1 MVRQGW
7 AMEHQTHR
15 NPHPDPLLLEEV
27 TSGTKSMI
35 HSPLLTPRTPLLRR
49 DLLKAAFAAGLS
61 FALPGLDLRA
71 AERRGN
77 ERQKS
82 LIVIWLAGGASQ
94 LETWD
99 PHPGTK
105 VGGPTKSIKTTVPGL
120 EIADL
125 YPRVA
130 EQIHELNVIRSL
142 VSKEGDHERGTYM
155 LKTGYRPDPTLVHP
169 SLGAIACHELPNERL
184 EIPAHIS
191 LIGGQWP
198 ARGGFLGDVFDA
210 FKIYD
215 PGNGI
220 QNLKPRVGE
229 QRQAQRLQGLDVVS
243 KSFQAGRRVQVEN
256 TLHQLTVE
264 RALRMMT
271 SEQLKA
277 FEIDEEPRAIRDAYG
292 DSLFGR
298 GCLTA
303 RRLVET
309 GVRAVEVTLSGWDT
323 HANNFAGH
331 ETQAKL
337 LDPALA
343 TLIQD
348 LKQRDLLQSTVVLCL
363 SEFGRTPRINPLD
376 GRDHW
381 PRGFSCLIGGGGLRS
396 GVVIG
401 ETDSEPP
408 AEPDA
413 NSKSAK
419 GPQDPIEI
427 PDLCATVL
435 RQLGVEFDKEV
446 LTPIGR
452 PMKFSSG
459 RPIARL
465 LAAS

>member
-1 MVRQGW
+1 M
-7 AMEHQTHR
+7 
-15 NPHPDPLLLEEV
+15 NL
-27 TSGTKSMI
+27 S
-35 HSPLLTPRTPLLRR
+35 RR
-49 DLLKAAFAAGLS
+49 DLLKAAFASGLS
-61 FALPGLDLRA
+61 VALPGLDLRA
-71 AERRGN
+71 AERRGD

-82 LIVIWLAGGASQ
+82 LIVIWLGGGASQ

-99 PHPGTK
+99 PHPGTLI
-105 VGGPTKSIKTTVPGL
+105 GGPTKSIKTKLPGL

-142 VSKEGDHERGTYM
+142 VSKEGDHERGSYL
-155 LKTGYRPDPTLVHP
+155 LKTGYRPDPTLIHP
-169 SLGAIACHELPNERL
+169 SLGAIASHELPNDRV
-184 EIPAHIS
+184 EIPSHIS
-191 LIGGQWP
+191 LLGGQYP
-198 ARGGFLGDVFDA
+198 ARGGFLGEMFDA

-215 PGNGI
+215 PSNGI
-220 QNLKPRVGE
+220 RNLKARVGDD
-229 QRQAQRLQGLDVVS
+229 RQQQRLKALDVVS

-277 FEIDEEPRAIRDAYG
+277 FEIDQEPQAIRDAYG
-292 DSLFGR
+292 DTQFGH
-298 GCLTA
+298 GCLAA

-309 GVRAVEVTLSGWDT
+309 GVRAVEVTLMGWDT
-323 HANNFAGH
+323 HANNFTGH
-331 ETQAKL
+331 ETQAKQ

-343 TLIQD
+343 ALIHD
-348 LKQRDLLQSTVVLCL
+348 LKQRDLLASTVVLCIG
-363 SEFGRTPRINPLD
+363 EFGRTPKINRLE

-381 PRGFSCLIGGGGLRS
+381 PRGFSCLVGGGGLRS

-401 ETDSEPP
+401 ETDTEPQT
-408 AEPDA
+408 EQDA
-413 NSKSAK
+413 NKSTAM
-419 GPQDPIEI
+419 PHDPIEV
-427 PDLCATVL
+427 PDLFATIL

-459 RPIARL
+459 KPIERL
-465 LAAS
+465 MT

>member
-1 MVRQGW
+1 MS
-7 AMEHQTHR
+7 
-15 NPHPDPLLLEEV
+15 L
-27 TSGTKSMI
+27 S
-35 HSPLLTPRTPLLRR
+35 RR
-49 DLLKAAFAAGLS
+49 DLFMAAFASGLT
-61 FALPGLDLRA
+61 FTVPGLDLRA
-71 AERRGN
+71 AERRGD
-77 ERQKS
+77 ERRKS
-82 LIVIWLAGGASQ
+82 LIVVWLGGGASQ

-105 VGGPTKSIKTTVPGL
+105 IGGPTKSIKTTIPGL

-155 LKTGYRPDPTLVHP
+155 LKTGYRPDPTLIHP
-169 SLGAIACHELPNERL
+169 SLGAIACHELPNEEI
-184 EIPAHIS
+184 EIPSHIS

-198 ARGGFLGDVFDA
+198 ARGGFLGEVHDA

-220 QNLKPRVGE
+220 QNLKPRVDE
-229 QRQAQRLQGLDVVS
+229 VRQGQRLKGLDVVS
-243 KSFQAGRRVQVEN
+243 KSFQTGRRVQVEN

-277 FEIDEEPRAIRDAYG
+277 FEIEQEPQAIRDAYG
-292 DSLFGR
+292 KSLFGR

-309 GVRAVEVTLSGWDT
+309 GVRAVEVTLEGWDT
-323 HANNFAGH
+323 HANNFAGTK
-331 ETQAKL
+331 TQAAL

-343 TLIQD
+343 ALIHD
-348 LKQRDLLQSTVVLCL
+348 LKQRDLLASTLVLCI
-363 SEFGRTPRINPLD
+363 SEFGRTPKINGVD

-381 PRGFSCLIGGGGLRS
+381 PRGFSCLVGGGGLRS
-396 GVVIG
+396 GLVIG
-401 ETDSEPP
+401 ETDIEPQT
-408 AEPDA
+408 EQDA
-413 NSKSAK
+413 NKSSKS
-419 GPQDPIEI
+419 PHDPIEV
-427 PDLCATVL
+427 PDLFATVL

-459 RPIARL
+459 KPIERL
-465 LAAS
+465 MS

>member
-1 MVRQGW
+1 M
-7 AMEHQTHR
+7 
-15 NPHPDPLLLEEV
+15 NL
-27 TSGTKSMI
+27 S
-35 HSPLLTPRTPLLRR
+35 RR
-49 DLLKAAFAAGLS
+49 DLLKAAFASGLS

-71 AERRGN
+71 AERRGD

-82 LIVIWLAGGASQ
+82 LIVIWLGGGASQ

-105 VGGPTKSIKTTVPGL
+105 IGGPTQSIKTKVPGL

-142 VSKEGDHERGTYM
+142 VSKEGDHERGSYL
-155 LKTGYRPDPTLVHP
+155 LKTGYRPDPTLIHP
-169 SLGAIACHELPNERL
+169 SLGAIASHELPNDKV
-184 EIPAHIS
+184 EIPSHIS
-191 LIGGQWP
+191 LLGGQYP
-198 ARGGFLGDVFDA
+198 ARGGFLGEMFDA

-215 PGNGI
+215 PSNGI
-220 QNLKPRVGE
+220 RNLKARVGDD
-229 QRQAQRLQGLDVVS
+229 RQQQRLKALDVVS

-277 FEIDEEPRAIRDAYG
+277 FEIDQEPTVIRDAYG
-292 DSLFGR
+292 DTQFGR
-298 GCLTA
+298 GCLAA

-309 GVRAVEVTLSGWDT
+309 GVRAVEVTLMGWDT
-323 HANNFAGH
+323 HANNFEGH
-331 ETQAKL
+331 KTQAKE

-343 TLIQD
+343 ALIHD
-348 LKQRDLLQSTVVLCL
+348 LKQRDLLASTVVLCIG
-363 SEFGRTPRINPLD
+363 EFGRTPKINPLE

-381 PRGFSCLIGGGGLRS
+381 PRGFSCLVGGGGLRS

-401 ETDSEPP
+401 ETDTEPQT
-408 AEPDA
+408 EQDA
-413 NSKSAK
+413 NKSTAM
-419 GPQDPIEI
+419 PHDPIEV
-427 PDLCATVL
+427 PDLFATIL

-459 RPIARL
+459 SPIERL
-465 LAAS
+465 MA

>member
-1 MVRQGW
+1 M
-7 AMEHQTHR
+7 
-15 NPHPDPLLLEEV
+15 NL
-27 TSGTKSMI
+27 S
-35 HSPLLTPRTPLLRR
+35 RR
-49 DLLKAAFAAGLS
+49 DLLKAAIASGLS
-61 FALPGLDLRA
+61 FTVPGLDLRA

-82 LIVIWLAGGASQ
+82 LIVVWLAGGASQ

-105 VGGPTKSIKTTVPGL
+105 IGGPTKSIKTALPGL

-155 LKTGYRPDPTLVHP
+155 LKTGYRPDPTLIHP
-169 SLGAIACHELPNERL
+169 SLGAIACHELPNDKI
-184 EIPAHIS
+184 EIPSHIS

-198 ARGGFLGDVFDA
+198 ARGGFLGEAHDA

-220 QNLKPRVGE
+220 QNLKSRVGDKRQE
-229 QRQAQRLQGLDVVS
+229 QRLKGLDVVS

-277 FEIDEEPRAIRDAYG
+277 FEIEQEPQAIRDAYG

-309 GVRAVEVTLSGWDT
+309 GVRAVEVTLMGWDT
-323 HANNFAGH
+323 HALNFSGH
-331 ETQAKL
+331 KTQADQ

-343 TLIQD
+343 ALVHD
-348 LKQRDLLQSTVVLCL
+348 LKQRDLLASTVVLCI
-363 SEFGRTPRINPLD
+363 SEFGRTPTINGRD

-381 PRGFSCLIGGGGLRS
+381 PRGFSCLVGGGGLRS
-396 GVVIG
+396 GLVIG
-401 ETDSEPP
+401 ETDTEPQ
-408 AEPDA
+408 AEQDA
-413 NSKSAK
+413 NKSTAM
-419 GPQDPIEI
+419 PHDPIDV
-427 PDLCATVL
+427 PDLFATVL

-459 RPIARL
+459 KPIERL
-465 LAAS
+465 MAST